1 MSDGRHRRTSRP
13 RRRGRSVSGPRPAPS
28 PARRRAARILTPPE
42 SSAGDAEALSLGGAA
57 EADVQGVKCPP
68 FRMTLCPKES
78 SSELESI
85 ERSEL
90 MEAQHADCLPLDSG
104 DVDDHVA
111 GPDELVQAPLGD
123 TPAVFFEG
131 LLTDQ
136 PSESRHHLDG
146 RECPQDHI
154 RVLGDPA
161 LRDGG

>member
-1 MSDGRHRRTSRP
+1 
-13 RRRGRSVSGPRPAPS
+13 
-28 PARRRAARILTPPE
+28 
-42 SSAGDAEALSLGGAA
+42 
-57 EADVQGVKCPP
+57 
-68 FRMTLCPKES
+68 MTLCPQES

-90 MEAQHADCLPLDSG
+90 MEAKQADCLLLDSG
-104 DVDDHVA
+104 DIDDHVA

-123 TPAVFFEG
+123 TPTVFFEG

-136 PSESRHHLDG
+136 PSGCRHHLDG